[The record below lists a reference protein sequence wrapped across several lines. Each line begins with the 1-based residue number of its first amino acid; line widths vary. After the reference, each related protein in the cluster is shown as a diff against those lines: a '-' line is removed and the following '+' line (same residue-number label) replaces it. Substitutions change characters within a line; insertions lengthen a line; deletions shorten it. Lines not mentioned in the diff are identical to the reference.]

1 MKSFKTLLI
10 VLLIIS
16 VPITLGVVIY
26 TQSKKKTKSDDTDPD
41 AASDSAASASA
52 TASYK
57 EDKIN
62 PITDY
67 NSMGINRT
75 YPLTENSHVK
85 SDLVKTCQELLN
97 KKIEG
102 CVAPVSPKYNGKQI
116 TKLDTD
122 GYYGPRTSAVV
133 EFLYPDTDGKK
144 ITYTMYLELKGG
156 YTSYF

>member
-10 VLLIIS
+10 VLLILL
-16 VPITLGVVIY
+16 VPVTVGVVIY
-26 TQSKKKTKSDDTDPD
+26 TRSKKQTKPDDTDPD
-41 AASDSAASASA
+41 AAGESAASASA
-52 TASYK
+52 TASGK

-67 NSMGINRT
+67 STLGLNST
-75 YPLTENSHVK
+75 YPLTQNALVK
-85 SDLVKTCQELLN
+85 SELVKTCQELLN
-97 KKIEG
+97 KKIKD
-102 CVAPVSPKYNGKQI
+102 CVAPMCPIYNGKQI
-116 TKLDTD
+116 TRLDVD

-156 YTSYF
+156 YTSYL